1 MENINELK
9 VLLRYKQSEKKM
21 LETQLAKVNQ
31 DIYKLSDNFDNELK
45 IYVHRENRE
54 RFLLEHDHYK
64 NGHVLTITSEWYY
77 DTDWFKYEYGVKKP
91 YDQYGREY
99 PYEGPD
105 TMAWG
110 ICEKCEISINIPCKK
125 DKDISEIVE
134 KEFENYILRKKQ
146 SELRKNIM

>member
-9 VLLRYKQSEKKM
+9 VLLNYKQSEKKL
-21 LETQLAKVNQ
+21 LESQLAKVNQ

-64 NGHVLTITSEWYY
+64 NNHVLKITSEWYY
-77 DTDWFKYEYGVKKP
+77 DTDWFKYKYGVKNP
-91 YDQYGREY
+91 YDEYGREY

-110 ICEKCEISINIPCKK
+110 ICEKCGISINIPCKK
-125 DKDISEIVE
+125 EQDTSEIVE
-134 KEFENYILRKKQ
+134 KEFENHILRKKQ
-146 SELRKNIM
+146 SELRKKIM

>member
-9 VLLRYKQSEKKM
+9 VLLNYKQSEKKY
-21 LETQLAKVNQ
+21 LESQLAKVNQ

-77 DTDWFKYEYGVKKP
+77 DTDWFKYKYGVKKP
-91 YDQYGREY
+91 YDEYGREY

-110 ICEKCEISINIPCKK
+110 ICEKCGISINIPCKK
-125 DKDISEIVE
+125 EQDISEIVE
-134 KEFENYILRKKQ
+134 KEFENHILRKKQ
-146 SELRKNIM
+146 SELRKKIM